1 MNKNIGLVLEGG
13 GFRGSYT
20 AGALNWLA
28 DQGIFFN
35 YTVTISAATPFAFL
49 YLTNNIQQMH
59 DISVNGLSD
68 KNVFGIKPIFNEGS
82 IVGYNFLINK
92 YLRPFYKEALDKLR
106 NSDKDMEVGLYNMT
120 KQQLQYFNKSQFD
133 DDVQMFKASCTLP
146 LAGKMTEIK
155 DNKYL
160 DGGIRTMVSIE
171 RAIKTGHQKNL
182 VIVTKDKNYVRKPNG
197 FLLSTI
203 LKIVYRKFKTMLS
216 TLDDRVG
223 NYYNEMDTIYQLE
236 EQSKALLIR
245 PSKDTG
251 VKRFSGSAEQLEE
264 MYQLGYKDM
273 EDRKEEIYKF
283 LEMEDK

>member
-92 YLRPFYKEALDKLR
+92 YLRPFYKEALEKLR

-133 DDVQMFKASCTLP
+133 DDVQMFKANCDFCGSTNAIYSYCT
-146 LAGKMTEIK
+146 AE
-155 DNKYL
+155 
-160 DGGIRTMVSIE
+160 
-171 RAIKTGHQKNL
+171 KNGDIL
-182 VIVTKDKNYVRKPNG
+182 VIRPKNIADVSRTEKDLVK
-197 FLLSTI
+197 
-203 LKIVYRKFKTMLS
+203 
-216 TLDDRVG
+216 LDRI
-223 NYYNEMDTIYQLE
+223 YNE
-236 EQSKALLIR
+236 
-245 PSKDTG
+245 
-251 VKRFSGSAEQLEE
+251 
-264 MYQLGYKDM
+264 GYSYANEHFQNIADYLK
-273 EDRKEEIYKF
+273 
-283 LEMEDK
+283 

>member
-28 DQGIFFN
+28 DQGIFLN
-35 YTVTISAATPFAFL
+35 YAVTISASTPFAFL

-68 KNVFGIKPIFNEGS
+68 KNVFGINPIFKEGS
-82 IVGYNFLINK
+82 IVGYNFLIDK
-92 YLRPFYKEALDKLR
+92 YMRPYYKEALKVLR
-106 NSDKDMEVGLYNMT
+106 ESDKTMEVGLYNMT
-120 KQQLQYFNKSQFD
+120 QQQLQYFNKDEFD

-146 LAGKMTEIK
+146 LAGRMTEING
-155 DNKYL
+155 NKYL

-171 RAIKTGHQKNL
+171 RSMATGHEKNL

-197 FLLSTI
+197 FLTSTL
-203 LKIVYRKFKTMLS
+203 LKLVYGKYKTMLAS
-216 TLDDRVG
+216 VDNRVDA
-223 NYYNEMDTIYQLE
+223 YYSEMNMVYQLE
-236 EQSKALLIR
+236 EQQKALLIR

-251 VKRFSGSAEQLEE
+251 VKRFSGSVEQLEQ
-264 MYQLGYKDM
+264 MYQLGYQDM

-283 LEMEDK
+283 LEMED